1 MKKYIA
7 GFMLGLM
14 IFMSFAKP
22 VEVAA
27 KEKINISVSCA
38 VPLPPSAPG
47 EEKKDMITAVVGL
60 TVLGRLLQRMCY
72 HPIHRKVPTGLKAF
86 LSHYIQHQQY
96 YSSD

>member
-60 TVLGRLLQRMCY
+60 TVLGV
-72 HPIHRKVPTGLKAF
+72 IVVGGLSYLKKNF
-86 LSHYIQHQQY
+86 SEKE
-96 YSSD
+96 